1 MAKRLNLHIDESG
14 NQDLSEGR
22 YLVAVVM
29 HRHSEKVEG
38 VINRYET
45 RLAAA
50 KLPDIPF
57 HGKDLLHG
65 NKDYAAVS
73 PGDRKRLLTQF
84 ARLVRELPISFFTL
98 RYDAA
103 TVHDKSELEA
113 RIRRDLASLV
123 FDNLTFFQAFD
134 VISVYYDNGQGAVS
148 AALHDALDF
157 VLAKNV
163 ADYRDADYDARRLL
177 QAADYV
183 CMVERIAEDYDAGR
197 QSNTHERFFGN
208 RRNFMQSFKKQLE
221 RKAFV

>member
-22 YLVAVVM
+22 YLLTVVL
-29 HRHSEKVEG
+29 HDHSEDVDE
-38 VINRYET
+38 VIGRYKA

-50 KLPDIPF
+50 GLPDVPL

-65 NKDYAAVS
+65 NEGYATVS

-98 RYDAA
+98 HYDTAI
-103 TVHDKSELEA
+103 VHDKGELEA
-113 RIRRDLASLV
+113 RIRRDLASRV
-123 FDNLTFFQAFD
+123 FDKLAFFRGFD
-134 VISVYYDNGQGAVS
+134 VIAVYYDNGQGVVS

-177 QAADYV
+177 QVADYV
-183 CMVERIAEDYDAGR
+183 CTVERIAEDYDAGR
-197 QSNTHERFFGN
+197 QSKTHERFFGN
-208 RRNFMQSFKKQLE
+208 RRDFMQSFKKQLG
-221 RKAFV
+221 RKALA